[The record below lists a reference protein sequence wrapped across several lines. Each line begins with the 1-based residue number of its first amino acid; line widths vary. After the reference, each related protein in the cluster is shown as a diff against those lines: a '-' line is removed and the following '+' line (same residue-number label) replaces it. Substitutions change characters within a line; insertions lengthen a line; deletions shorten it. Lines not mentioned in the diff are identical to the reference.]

1 MENNIIKRK
10 AELILKYMQ
19 DGMSDRER
27 LELDDW
33 VSASGENKAFFE
45 NLTESTQLK
54 QALLDFAG
62 NKTKTW
68 EQIAALI
75 AQQQPEDTSKNLLN

>member
-1 MENNIIKRK
+1 MENNLIKRK

-19 DGMSDRER
+19 DGMSDMEQ

-33 VSASGENKAFFE
+33 VSASGENRAFLE
-45 NLTESTQLK
+45 YLVQSGHLK

-75 AQQQPEDTSKNLLN
+75 AQQQPDNLTNNLLN

>member
-1 MENNIIKRK
+1 MVNNMIKRK

-19 DGMSDRER
+19 DGLTGIEQI
-27 LELDDW
+27 ELDNW
-33 VSASGENKAFFE
+33 VGDAGENRALFE
-45 NLTESTQLK
+45 KLTGSSQLK
-54 QALLDFAG
+54 RALAEYAG

-75 AQQQPEDTSKNLLN
+75 AEEQDNATAREPLN